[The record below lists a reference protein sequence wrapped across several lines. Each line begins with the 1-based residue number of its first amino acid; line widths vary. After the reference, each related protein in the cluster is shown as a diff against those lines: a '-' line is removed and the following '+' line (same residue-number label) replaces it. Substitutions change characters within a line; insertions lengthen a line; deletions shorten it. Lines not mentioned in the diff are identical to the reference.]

1 VAIAGVTETAILQ
14 LIFNAIAWANYAD
27 NAAASPQTNIAI
39 ALHTA
44 DPGTSG
50 NQATSEAT
58 YTGYAR
64 ASVARTVGGW
74 TVVGVGPANCSPV
87 SNITFPV
94 GGTGAG
100 STLTNFT
107 TGKTGGGAT
116 PILWSGT
123 VTPNIVAG
131 SGVTPVLTTATTITL
146 S

>member
-1 VAIAGVTETAILQ
+1 MAIAGTTETAILQ
-14 LIFNAIAWANYAD
+14 LIYNATAWANYAD

-50 NQATSEAT
+50 NQSTSEVA

-64 ASVARTVGGW
+64 ASVARTTGGW
-74 TVVGVGPANCSPV
+74 TVTGVGPANCSPV
-87 SNITFPV
+87 SNITFP
-94 GGTGAG
+94 AG
-100 STLTNFT
+100 SGGSGTVTNFS

-123 VTPNIVAG
+123 VTPNITTG